1 MRYLA
6 EQYKNSSGLSEPLNL
21 SIKSLRQETN
31 SNPSSSFSLPLSNKN
46 PKFLNKPSPLYS
58 PHCAKV
64 ERNERC
70 EMQDG
75 ETSTGSAAH
84 SFPVKD
90 REAYFVDISATMA
103 SSNDAVPTFQVVS
116 GADTTAQKPSSPKT
130 DFILQV
136 KERKEGRAD
145 ISELELS
152 HLLPSLPR
160 QNEKGEMEIEV
171 PLSVFHNWLKLC
183 RSSATKQEQ
192 KQPPNIPAAEEHS
205 GQGNLSD
212 PDVLPTNLTI
222 HMNPQHR
229 SSLTQDP
236 RLSQRNL
243 PNPTSVIHT
252 TNACKSTRQNPF
264 ISYQTLPPGGVPT
277 NAAVQDVYLLDQLD
291 TPKHPN
297 NQNAHDQE
305 IPFQMKM
312 NTNPIPLQKDTDT
325 NKYYCGGM
333 AWRGVDNTAMA
344 PSTALMLNS
353 SSTNL
358 LQLTT
363 EELMKLKKII
373 SSS

>member
-6 EQYKNSSGLSEPLNL
+6 EQYKSSSGLSEPLNL

-31 SNPSSSFSLPLSNKN
+31 SNPSSSFSLPPSNKN

-70 EMQDG
+70 EMEDG
-75 ETSTGSAAH
+75 EASTGSAPH

-90 REAYFVDISATMA
+90 HEAYFVDIRATMA
-103 SSNDAVPTFQVVS
+103 SSNNAVPSLQVVN

-136 KERKEGRAD
+136 KEKKEGSAD
-145 ISELELS
+145 ISALELS

-192 KQPPNIPAAEEHS
+192 KQPPNTPAAEEHS
-205 GQGNLSD
+205 GQRKWSD
-212 PDVLPTNLTI
+212 PDVLPTNLMI

-243 PNPTSVIHT
+243 PTPPSVIHT
-252 TNACKSTRQNPF
+252 TNACESTSQNPF
-264 ISYQTLPPGGVPT
+264 ISYQTLPSGGVPK
-277 NAAVQDVYLLDQLD
+277 NAAVQDVYLLDQQN

-333 AWRGVDNTAMA
+333 VRRGMDNLAMA

-353 SSTNL
+353 SSTTL

-363 EELMKLKKII
+363 EELMKLKKMI

>member
-6 EQYKNSSGLSEPLNL
+6 EQYKSSSGLSEPLNL

-31 SNPSSSFSLPLSNKN
+31 SNPSSLFSLPPSNKN

-75 ETSTGSAAH
+75 ET
-84 SFPVKD
+84 VKD
-90 REAYFVDISATMA
+90 REAYFGDIRATMA
-103 SSNDAVPTFQVVS
+103 SSNDAVPSLQLVD
-116 GADTTAQKPSSPKT
+116 GADTTAQKPTSPKT

-136 KERKEGRAD
+136 KEKKEGSAD
-145 ISELELS
+145 ISALELS

-205 GQGNLSD
+205 GQRNWSE
-212 PDVLPTNLTI
+212 PDVLPTNLMI
-222 HMNPQHR
+222 HMNPQNR

-243 PNPTSVIHT
+243 PNPPSLIHT
-252 TNACKSTRQNPF
+252 TNACESTSQNPF
-264 ISYQTLPPGGVPT
+264 ISYQNMPSGGVPKNT
-277 NAAVQDVYLLDQLD
+277 AIQDVYLLDQQNINKLC
-291 TPKHPN
+291 KHTN
-297 NQNAHDQE
+297 NQNANDQE

-312 NTNPIPLQKDTDT
+312 NTNHIPLQKDTDT
-325 NKYYCGGM
+325 NKDYFGGM
-333 AWRGVDNTAMA
+333 VRRGMDNLAMV

-353 SSTNL
+353 SSTSL

-363 EELMKLKKII
+363 EELMKLKQMI